1 MIKLLCKYVLTMALL
16 MGVAVPVPIV
26 LAAAGDGVLEEVV
39 VTARKR
45 EESLQDL
52 AMSVS
57 AIGQLEIES
66 NFATDLRDLIYMSPN
81 TVLDDTNQGPGGV
94 AAAYIRGIGVSE
106 VEKNFDPAV
115 GVVVDGV
122 FLGTMSGSIT
132 RAIDLERVEVV
143 RGPQGTLF
151 GRNTIG
157 GVIKLDRSKPTMKFG
172 GKARVGFGDYDTTL
186 IDGIVN
192 FGNGKNF
199 GVKLSGVIRE
209 QDEGFF
215 DNVVTSRED
224 GQSEYTSFG
233 ANFLWK
239 PSENVELEWTSVLEE
254 TEEDTNI
261 LLNVGQPGQLFCDAF
276 GFCSPST
283 STPVTGDRYR
293 NAQQFDGALLPDGS
307 DPGFDHN
314 GLSPSDTTF
323 DADTH
328 QLEVR
333 WDINDAWRLDYIGAS
348 WETDEEV
355 ISDWDAVPTLLFH
368 TDRPAEY
375 EQMTHELR
383 FTYDGGGKVRGT
395 VGGYYWDSDYEIRL
409 LSWIGFAIPS
419 VLELPQFTNQD
430 SESWAV
436 FFEGDY
442 DLSEHLMLT
451 LGARYTEDDKTTT
464 QQGIVPCGQ
473 DPATF
478 PAPYGGIPAMCAGNF
493 FTPISNSETW
503 DEFTPKVALTYRV
516 SEQHMFYGSYSRGYR
531 AGGFNGRV
539 DAVETAIAPYD
550 PETVD
555 NFEIGYRSRLADGT
569 VTVNATYFYMSYD
582 DKQEEIQQPSTTS
595 GTGQVTRVVNAS
607 DATIQGLEL
616 ELAWLVAD
624 GLTVRSNLGLLDA
637 EYDTFRV
644 DTGTPGN
651 PNLQDFSNLEFRRA
665 PDVTFGL
672 SADYRWSM
680 GPGTAF
686 AWAGLRYLDEHEV
699 DFANK
704 PELTN
709 DSQTL
714 IDASFTYEYNGWYA
728 SIFGRNL
735 GDEDGYQIGFD
746 VAGLWSYAAPRAPRT
761 WGLEVGLNFGE

>member
-1 MIKLLCKYVLTMALL
+1 MLNLLGKTALGATLVLCVGL
-16 MGVAVPVPIV
+16 PVPTA
-26 LAAAGDGVLEEVV
+26 LAAADEGVLEEII

-57 AIGQLEIES
+57 ALGAMEIEA
-66 NFATDLRDLIYMSPN
+66 NFATDIRDLIYISPN

-122 FLGTMSGSIT
+122 FLGSMSGSIT
-132 RAIDLERVEVV
+132 RAIDLERVEVA

-157 GVIKLDRSKPTMKFG
+157 GVIKLERSKPTMTTG
-172 GKARVGFGDYDTTL
+172 GKVRVGYGDYDTSM
-186 IDGIVN
+186 IDFIVN
-192 FGNGKNF
+192 FGNGENY
-199 GVKLSGVIRE
+199 GLKLTGSFRE

-215 DNVVTSRED
+215 DNVATGDDEGRN
-224 GQSEYTSFG
+224 EYTSLG
-233 ANFLWK
+233 ANFLWI
-239 PSENVELEWTSVLEE
+239 PADGLELEWTSVIEDS
-254 TEEDTNI
+254 EEDTNV

-276 GFCSPST
+276 GFCSPNVSD
-283 STPVTGDRYR
+283 PVTGDRYK
-293 NAQQFDGALLPDGS
+293 NAQLFDGALLPDGS
-307 DPGFDHN
+307 DPGFNHN
-314 GLSPSDTTF
+314 GLSPSDTSF
-323 DADTH
+323 EADTH
-328 QLEVR
+328 QLEIR
-333 WDINDAWRLDYIGAS
+333 WDINDSWRMDYIGAS
-348 WETDEEV
+348 WETEEDV
-355 ISDWDAVPTLLFH
+355 ISDWDAVAALMFH

-375 EQMTHELR
+375 EQTTHELR
-383 FTYDGGGKVRGT
+383 FTFDGGGKLRGT
-395 VGGYYWDSDYEIRL
+395 VGAYYWDSEYEIRL
-409 LSWIGFAIPS
+409 LSWIGFAIPG
-419 VLELPQFTNQD
+419 VLELPQFTNQE

-442 DLSEHLMLT
+442 DLTDQLMLT
-451 LGARYTEDDKTTT
+451 LGARYTEDDKTTS
-464 QQGIVPCGQ
+464 QRGIVPCGQ

-478 PAPYGGIPAMCAGNF
+478 PAAYADIPAGCAGNF

-503 DEFTPKVALTYRV
+503 NEFTPKVALTYRPA
-516 SEQHMFYGSYSRGYR
+516 EDYMFYGSYSRGFR

-555 NFEIGYRSRLADGT
+555 NYEIGYRSEWANRTLT
-569 VTVNATYFYMSYD
+569 FNATAFYMEYD
-582 DKQEEIQQPSTTS
+582 DKQEEIQQPSATS

-607 DATIQGLEL
+607 NATIQGLEL
-616 ELAWLVAD
+616 ELAWLVTD
-624 GLTVRSNLGLLDA
+624 GFTLRANLGLLDA
-637 EYDTFRV
+637 EYDDFDV
-644 DTGTPGN
+644 DTGTPAS
-651 PNLQDFSNLEFRRA
+651 PNIQDFSNLDIRRA
-665 PDVTFGL
+665 PDLTLGVN
-672 SADYRWSM
+672 ADYQWDI
-680 GPGTAF
+680 GPGSAR
-686 AWAGLRYLDEHEV
+686 AWIGWRYLDNHEV

-709 DSQTL
+709 DSQNL
-714 IDASFTYEYNGWYA
+714 IDISLTYEYQFWYA
-728 SIFGRNL
+728 SVFGRNI

-761 WGLEVGLNFGE
+761 WGVEIGMNFE

>member
-1 MIKLLCKYVLTMALL
+1 MIKSIRRNMLAGLLLASFGLPAT
-16 MGVAVPVPIV
+16 PV
-26 LAAAGDGVLEEVV
+26 LAAAEERVLEEIV

-57 AIGQLEIES
+57 ALGQMEIEA
-66 NFATDLRDLIYMSPN
+66 NFATDIRDLIYMSPN

-143 RGPQGTLF
+143 RGPQGSLF

-157 GVIKLDRSKPTMKFG
+157 GVIKLERSKPTMTTG
-172 GKARVGFGDYDTTL
+172 GKVRVGYGDYDTSMV
-186 IDGIVN
+186 DGVVN
-192 FGNGKNF
+192 FGNGENF
-199 GVKLSGVIRE
+199 GVKLTGSFRE

-215 DNVVTSRED
+215 DNVATGDDNGRN
-224 GQSEYTSFG
+224 EYTSFG
-233 ANFLWK
+233 ANFLWM
-239 PSENVELEWTSVLEE
+239 PADGLELEWTSVIEE
-254 TEEDTNI
+254 SEEDTNV
-261 LLNVGQPGQLFCDAF
+261 LLNVGQPGQLFCDVF
-276 GFCSPST
+276 GFCSPNT
-283 STPVTGDRYR
+283 SEPVTGDRYR
-293 NAQQFDGALLPDGS
+293 NAQVFDGAVLPDGS

-314 GLSPSDTTF
+314 GLSPADTSF

-328 QLEVR
+328 QFEMR
-333 WDINDAWRLDYIGAS
+333 WEINDSWRMDYIGAS
-348 WETDEEV
+348 WETEEDV

-383 FTYDGGGKVRGT
+383 FTFDDGGKLRGT
-395 VGGYYWDSDYEIRL
+395 VGGYYWDSEYEIRL
-409 LSWIGFAIPS
+409 LSWIGFAIPG
-419 VLELPQFTNQD
+419 VLELPQFTNQE

-442 DLSEHLMLT
+442 DLTDRLMLT
-451 LGARYTEDDKTTT
+451 LGARYTEDDKTSS
-464 QQGIVPCGQ
+464 QRGIVPCAQ

-478 PAPYGGIPAMCAGNF
+478 PSAYAGIPAQCATNF

-503 DEFTPKVALTYRV
+503 NEFTPKVALTYRA
-516 SEQHMFYGSYSRGYR
+516 SEDHMFYGSYSRGFR

-555 NFEIGYRSRLADGT
+555 NFEIGYRSEWANGKMT
-569 VTVNATYFYMSYD
+569 MNATAFYMEYD
-582 DKQEEIQQPSTTS
+582 DKQEEIQQPSATS

-607 DATIQGLEL
+607 NATLQGLEL
-616 ELAWLVAD
+616 ELAWLLTD
-624 GLTVRSNLGLLDA
+624 RFTVRANMGLLDA
-637 EYDTFRV
+637 EYDDFAV
-644 DTGTPGN
+644 DTGTPGS
-651 PNLQDFSNLEFRRA
+651 PNIQDFSSLEIRRA
-665 PDVTFGL
+665 PDVTFGIN
-672 SADYRWSM
+672 ADYQWEI
-680 GPGTAF
+680 GPGSARV
-686 AWAGLRYLDEHEV
+686 WVGMRYLGDHEV

-704 PELTN
+704 SELSN
-709 DSQTL
+709 DSQSL
-714 IDASFTYEYNGWYA
+714 IDASFTYEYQGWYA
-728 SIFGRNL
+728 SLFGRNI

-761 WGLEVGLNFGE
+761 WGLEVGLNFGN